1 MAFPW
6 PEALDDAF
14 LERCRA
20 TAARRAGRATVVPA
34 GGAREIQVGPGLP
47 VLALRRA
54 GPLLW
59 AAPSAQAIQDLPEP
73 RLDPGLVRWGR
84 VDLRAVRGEAGRW
97 ARVEGPAR
105 PETVRPLSDQVLGL
119 LGWMPSLTSLAVE
132 RRRTADGWEER
143 VQFGTG
149 P

>member
-1 MAFPW
+1 
-6 PEALDDAF
+6 
-14 LERCRA
+14 
-20 TAARRAGRATVVPA
+20 
-34 GGAREIQVGPGLP
+34 VGPGLP